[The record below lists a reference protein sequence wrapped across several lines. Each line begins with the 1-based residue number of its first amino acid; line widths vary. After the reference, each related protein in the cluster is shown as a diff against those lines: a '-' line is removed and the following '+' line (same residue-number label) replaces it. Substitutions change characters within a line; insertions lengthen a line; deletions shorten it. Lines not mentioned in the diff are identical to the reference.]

1 MKNRQVETL
10 ITFLQAVGQRERLH
24 ILGILAEQTTSVPE
38 LARRTGLKQTA
49 VIRHIGRLQKAALIQ
64 TTAPHTYQLNDKAFD
79 QINQS
84 VFHRGDSQNKEPLRQ
99 RVLRHYTNGSHLM
112 RLPDNEDELIEILAW
127 LAELFQFGTTYP
139 EKIVNAV
146 IHQAHPDHAQMRRLL
161 VDYGFL
167 SRSRGIYH
175 KVEPAK

>member
-1 MKNRQVETL
+1 MKNRQIEMLT
-10 ITFLQAVGQRERLH
+10 TFLRAAGQRERLH
-24 ILGILAEQTTSVPE
+24 ILGILAEQPASVPL
-38 LARRTGLKQTA
+38 LARRTGLKETA
-49 VIRHIGRLQKAALIQ
+49 VIKHIGRLQKAALIQ
-64 TTAPHTYQLNDKAFD
+64 TIAPLTYQLNEKALD

-84 VFHRGDSQNKEPLRQ
+84 VFQRKDSQNKETLRQ
-99 RVLRHYTNGSHLM
+99 RVLRHYTHGTNLM
-112 RLPDNEDELIEILAW
+112 RLPDNEGELIEILSW

-139 EKIVNAV
+139 ENIVNAI

-175 KVEPAK
+175 KVEPIK